1 MVIRRAGPDSRSG
14 TPRKGR
20 QKMKKHVLFVLLV
33 LLFVAVSSQAQGL
46 GSIAGRITDPGG
58 ASVANAKVTALQVGT
73 GFSRTALADAEGLFV
88 IPSLQPATYDL
99 SVEANGFTTSR
110 ESRIVL
116 LADQTLTVNVG
127 LKLGMTTEVV
137 VVSGNALQ
145 VDTATSTLKQVI
157 EQQRL
162 VEMPLE
168 GRNAA
173 KLTLLVPG
181 AVYSA
186 NGGADQG
193 TTKTFPG
200 AVTISAN
207 GARQDMVSYQLDGGN
222 YVDEYTNVNQPFPFP
237 DALQE
242 FSVQTSNYSSEYGQ
256 NAGAVVNVITK
267 SGTNNFHGDVFEFL
281 RNSVFNARNFFAPFN
296 LKDNGRDQLKRN
308 QFGGTVG
315 GPIIHDKTFFFAG
328 FQGTRLRNLGSPTSS
343 TVPSQAD
350 ITAFTAGGGTI
361 DPTVANLL
369 PLLPLQPTSRS
380 VTFVRPDRQN
390 FNEVLGRVD
399 HAFSQKDRLSVRYDY
414 NYFSKAAVFVPTN
427 ILTYADGS
435 KIANQN
441 YLIHESHVLRP
452 SLLNDFRFSYARE
465 KASRGPDST
474 VPSVQS
480 LGSMIPFQPTAHAI
494 QQIRVNGGFSFGDNP
509 QAAFV
514 RNNFTWSDDVS
525 WVKGKHDFRFG
536 GILERS
542 RIDLNNLFF
551 QPAEFSFC
559 NPAPGAGQTASQ
571 VVFNNFLAGKLCD
584 YSGNFAFRQGAG
596 EFKNNR
602 DIFGGVYAQDNF
614 RVTHRLTLNLGLRYE
629 PALPWREIKGRVQQ
643 FRLDGLSANVRSTQ
657 FPNAPPGVYFP
668 GDPGV
673 PPYGINA
680 SLKNFAPRI
689 GFAYD
694 VFGDGKTSIRGGAG
708 IFYNSRITGIINNRF
723 VDQTP
728 FSPQLIFSTGVVNPG
743 TLTDPLC
750 TLSST
755 QTAQNCTPQANLFP
769 SPFPPPKNS
778 AFALGGL
785 YLSWD
790 PANNYQVPT
799 VYNWNLA
806 IERQLP
812 STILVRAA
820 YVGSRST
827 HLTETLNLDPAP
839 FSPTGTKGTLRLNAI
854 AASLG
859 ITPSNLFSQVQ
870 QDSQD
875 INANYH
881 SLQLSAERRMTHGVT
896 ILGSYT
902 WSKSIDDL
910 PPVAGVTGFDAG
922 FSARPWDDPLRHQFD
937 RGPSEF
943 DHTHRF
949 VSSFVWEL
957 PAFSGSKGFLH
968 HAFGGW
974 QYSGLVAAQTGRPF
988 TVLQGAELSG
998 TGLGQDRGTLVAGVS
1013 PYGTT
1018 QCGTTTNCVSW
1029 LNKAAFATN
1038 AASVGT
1044 YGATGKNAF
1053 RMPGKYNWDMGLS
1066 KSFTFTERWRL
1077 QFRAEFFNV
1086 FNRVNFF
1093 DEEVPSGAG
1102 SQPSIT
1108 NFQKLSAG
1116 AFGTFRAGQAGDPRI
1131 GQLALKLFF

>member
-1 MVIRRAGPDSRSG
+1 
-14 TPRKGR
+14 
-20 QKMKKHVLFVLLV
+20 MKKNVLIVLFA
-33 LLFVAVSSQAQGL
+33 LLFSPLFSHAQGF
-46 GSIAGRITDPGG
+46 GSIAGRVTDPSG
-58 ASVANAKVTALQVGT
+58 AAVASAKVIATQEGTA
-73 GFSRTALADAEGLFV
+73 FSRTAITDTEGLYV
-88 IPSLQPATYDL
+88 IPSLRPATYIL
-99 SVEANGFTTSR
+99 TAEAVGFSISKGNG
-110 ESRIVL
+110 INL
-116 LADQTLTVNVG
+116 LADQALTVNFG
-127 LKLGMTTEVV
+127 LNLGTTTQIVE
-137 VVSGNALQ
+137 VSGNALQ
-145 VDTATSTLKQVI
+145 ADTSTSTLKQVI

-173 KLTLLVPG
+173 KLSLLVPG
-181 AVYSA
+181 TVYSV

-207 GARQDMVSYQLDGGN
+207 GARQDMVSYLLDGGN

-242 FSVQTSNYSSEYGQ
+242 FSVQTSNYSAEYGQ

-267 SGTNNFHGDVFEFL
+267 SGTNFFHGDVFEFL
-281 RNSVFNARNFFAPFN
+281 RNSVFNARNFFAPIN

-308 QFGGTVG
+308 QFGGTIG

-328 FQGTRLRNLGSPTSS
+328 FQGTRLRNVGNPTNS

-369 PLLPLQPTSRS
+369 PLLPIQPTSRS
-380 VTFVRPDRQN
+380 VTFVRPDKQN
-390 FNEVLGRVD
+390 FNEVLGKVD
-399 HAFSQKDRLSVRYDY
+399 HAFSQNDRLSVRYDF
-414 NYFSKAAVFVPTN
+414 NYFSRAAVFVPAN

-435 KIANQN
+435 KITNQN
-441 YLIHESHVLRP
+441 WLIHETHVFWP
-452 SLLNDFRFSYARE
+452 SLLNDLRFSYARE
-465 KASRGPDST
+465 KASRGPAST

-480 LGSMIPFQPTAHAI
+480 LGSMIPFQPSAHAI
-494 QQIRVNGGFSFGDNP
+494 QQIRVNGFFSFGDNP

-536 GILERS
+536 GVLERS
-542 RIDLNNLFF
+542 RVDLNNLFF
-551 QPAEFSFC
+551 QPAEFSF
-559 NPAPGAGQTASQ
+559 PG
-571 VVFNNFLAGKLCD
+571 LAAFFSGKLGD

-602 DIFGGVYAQDNF
+602 NIFAGVYAQDNY
-614 RVTHRLTLNLGLRYE
+614 RVTRRLTLNLGLRYE
-629 PALPWREIKGRVQQ
+629 PGLPWREIKGRVQQ
-643 FRLDGLSANVRSTQ
+643 FRLSGLVANIRSTQ

-668 GDPGV
+668 ADPGV

-680 SLKNFAPRI
+680 SLKNFAPRV

-750 TLSST
+750 TLPAT
-755 QTAQNCTPQANLFP
+755 QTTQNCTPQGNLFP
-769 SPFPPPKNS
+769 APFPPPQNS
-778 AFALGGL
+778 TFALGGL
-785 YLSWD
+785 YLTWD
-790 PANNYQVPT
+790 STAQKYQVPT

-806 IERQLP
+806 TERQLP
-812 STILVRAA
+812 SSVLVRAA

-839 FSPTGTKGTLRLNAI
+839 FSPNGTKSTLRLNTI
-854 AASLG
+854 VASLG

-875 INANYH
+875 ISSTYH
-881 SLQLSAERRMTHGVT
+881 SLQLSAEKRTTHGLT

-910 PPVAGVTGFDAG
+910 PAGAGVTGFDT
-922 FSARPWDDPLRHQFD
+922 FSARPWDDPWRHQFD
-937 RGPSEF
+937 RGPSDF

-957 PAFSGSKGFLH
+957 PGFSGSRGFLH

-998 TGLGQDRGTLVAGVS
+998 TGLGQDRGTLLAGVS
-1013 PYGTT
+1013 PYGNA
-1018 QCGTTTNCVSW
+1018 QCGTTPACVSW
-1029 LNKAAFATN
+1029 LNKAAFATT
-1038 AASVGT
+1038 AATVGT
-1044 YGATGKNAF
+1044 YGGSGKNAF
-1053 RMPGKYNWDMGLS
+1053 RMPGKYSWDMGLS
-1066 KSFTFTERWRL
+1066 KNVTFTERWRV

-1093 DEEVPSGAG
+1093 DEEVASGAG
-1102 SQPSIT
+1102 TQPSIT
-1108 NFQKLSAG
+1108 NFQRLSAG
-1116 AFGTFRAGQAGDPRI
+1116 AFGTFRAGQVGDPRI

>member
-1 MVIRRAGPDSRSG
+1 
-14 TPRKGR
+14 
-20 QKMKKHVLFVLLV
+20 MKKNVLIVPFA
-33 LLFVAVSSQAQGL
+33 LLFSPLFSHAQGF
-46 GSIAGRITDPGG
+46 GSIAGRVTDPSG
-58 ASVANAKVTALQVGT
+58 AAVASAKVIATQEATA
-73 GFSRTALADAEGLFV
+73 FSRTAITDTEGLYV
-88 IPSLQPATYDL
+88 IPSLRPATYIL
-99 SVEANGFTTSR
+99 TVEAVGFSISKENG
-110 ESRIVL
+110 INL
-116 LADQTLTVNVG
+116 LADQALTVNFG
-127 LKLGMTTEVV
+127 LNLGTTTQIVE
-137 VVSGNALQ
+137 VSGNALQ
-145 VDTATSTLKQVI
+145 ADTSTSTLKQVI

-173 KLTLLVPG
+173 KLSLLVPG
-181 AVYSA
+181 TVYSV

-207 GARQDMVSYQLDGGN
+207 GARQDMVSYLLDGGN

-242 FSVQTSNYSSEYGQ
+242 FSVQTSNYSAEYGQ

-267 SGTNNFHGDVFEFL
+267 SGTNSFHGDVFEFL
-281 RNSVFNARNFFAPFN
+281 RNSVFNARNFFAPIN

-328 FQGTRLRNLGSPTSS
+328 FQGTRLRNVGNPTNS

-369 PLLPLQPTSRS
+369 PLLPIQPTSRS
-380 VTFVRPDRQN
+380 VTFVRPDKQN
-390 FNEVLGRVD
+390 FNEVLGKVD
-399 HAFSQKDRLSVRYDY
+399 HAFSQNDRLSVRYDF
-414 NYFSKAAVFVPTN
+414 NYFSRAAVFVPTN

-435 KIANQN
+435 KITNQN
-441 YLIHESHVLRP
+441 WLIHETHVFRP
-452 SLLNDFRFSYARE
+452 SLLNDLRFSYARE
-465 KASRGPDST
+465 KASRGPAST

-480 LGSMIPFQPTAHAI
+480 LGSMIPFQPRAHAI
-494 QQIRVNGGFSFGDNP
+494 QQIRVNGFFSFGDNP

-536 GILERS
+536 GVLERS
-542 RIDLNNLFF
+542 RVDLNNLFF
-551 QPAEFSFC
+551 QPAEFSF
-559 NPAPGAGQTASQ
+559 PGLAA
-571 VVFNNFLAGKLCD
+571 FLSGKLGD

-602 DIFGGVYAQDNF
+602 NIFAGVYAQDNY
-614 RVTHRLTLNLGLRYE
+614 RVTRRLTLNLGLRYE
-629 PALPWREIKGRVQQ
+629 PGLPWREIKGRVQQ
-643 FRLDGLSANVRSTQ
+643 FRLSGLVANIRSTQ

-680 SLKNFAPRI
+680 SLKNFAPRV

-750 TLSST
+750 TLPAT
-755 QTAQNCTPQANLFP
+755 QTAQNCTPQGNLFP
-769 SPFPPPKNS
+769 ALFPPPQNS
-778 AFALGGL
+778 TFALGGL
-785 YLSWD
+785 YLTWD
-790 PANNYQVPT
+790 STAQKYQVPT

-812 STILVRAA
+812 SSVLVRAA

-839 FSPTGTKGTLRLNAI
+839 FSPTGTKGALRLNTI
-854 AASLG
+854 VASLG

-875 INANYH
+875 ICSTYH
-881 SLQLSAERRMTHGVT
+881 SLQLSAEKRMTHGLT

-910 PPVAGVTGFDAG
+910 PAGAGVTGFDT

-937 RGPSEF
+937 RGPSDF

-957 PAFSGSKGFLH
+957 PGFSGSSGFLH

-998 TGLGQDRGTLVAGVS
+998 TGLGQDRGTLLAGVS
-1013 PYGTT
+1013 PYGNA
-1018 QCGTTTNCVSW
+1018 QCGTTPACVSW
-1029 LNKAAFATN
+1029 LNRAAFATT
-1038 AASVGT
+1038 AATVGT
-1044 YGATGKNAF
+1044 YGGSGKNAF
-1053 RMPGKYNWDMGLS
+1053 RMPGKYSWDMGLS
-1066 KSFTFTERWRL
+1066 KNVTFTERWRV

-1093 DEEVPSGAG
+1093 DEEVASGAG
-1102 SQPSIT
+1102 TQPSIT
-1108 NFQKLSAG
+1108 NFQRLSAG
-1116 AFGTFRAGQAGDPRI
+1116 AFGTFRAGQVGDPRI
-1131 GQLALKLFF
+1131 GQLALKVFF

>member
-1 MVIRRAGPDSRSG
+1 
-14 TPRKGR
+14 
-20 QKMKKHVLFVLLV
+20 MKKIAFVLFILTFLPVCS
-33 LLFVAVSSQAQGL
+33 FAQGL
-46 GSIAGRITDPGG
+46 GSIVGRVIDPSG
-58 ASVANAKVTALQVGT
+58 AAVANAKVTAIQAST
-73 GFSRTALADAEGLFV
+73 GFSRTAVTDSEGLYV
-88 IPSLQPATYDL
+88 LPSLPPSIYNLT
-99 SVEANGFTTSR
+99 VEATGFSTMKQGD
-110 ESRIVL
+110 VAL
-116 LADQTLTVNVG
+116 MADQTLTLNVA
-127 LKLGMTTEVV
+127 LKLGTNTEIVNV
-137 VVSGNALQ
+137 AGDPVQ
-145 VDTATSTLKQVI
+145 VDTATSTLRQVI

-162 VEMPLE
+162 IELPLE

-173 KLTLLVPG
+173 KLSLLVPG

-242 FSVQTSNYSSEYGQ
+242 FSVQTSNYSAEYGQ

-267 SGTNNFHGDVFEFL
+267 AGTNNFHGDVFEFL
-281 RNSVFNARNFFAPFN
+281 RNSVFNARNFFAPIA
-296 LKDNGRDQLKRN
+296 LKDQGRDQLKRN

-315 GPIIHDKTFFFAG
+315 GPIKHNKTFFFAG
-328 FQGTRLRNLGSPTSS
+328 FQGTRLRNVGNPTNS
-343 TVPSQAD
+343 TVPSRAD
-350 ITAFTAGGGTI
+350 IDAFTAGGGVI

-369 PLLPLQPTSRS
+369 PLLPIQPTSRS

-399 HAFSQKDRLSVRYDY
+399 HAVSQRDRLSVRYDY
-414 NYFSKAAVFVPTN
+414 NYFSKAAVFVPAN

-441 YLIHESHVLRP
+441 YLIHETHVFRP
-452 SLLNDFRFSYARE
+452 SLVNDFRFSFARE
-465 KASRGPDST
+465 KASRGPAGT
-474 VPSVQS
+474 VPSVQT
-480 LGSMIPFQPTAHAI
+480 LGSMIPFQPAAHAI
-494 QQIRVNGGFSFGDNP
+494 QQIRVNGFFSFGDNP
-509 QAAFV
+509 HAAFV
-514 RNNFTWSDDVS
+514 RNNFTWSDDAS
-525 WVKGKHDFRFG
+525 LVKGKHDLQFG
-536 GILERS
+536 GIIERS
-542 RIDLNNLFF
+542 RVDLNNLFF
-551 QPAEFSFC
+551 QPAEFSF
-559 NPAPGAGQTASQ
+559 PSLSA
-571 VVFNNFLAGKLCD
+571 FLSGKLGD

-602 DIFGGVYAQDNF
+602 NIFAGAYAQDNF
-614 RVTHRLTLNLGLRYE
+614 RVARRLTLNLGLRYE
-629 PALPWREIKGRVQQ
+629 PGLPWREIKGRVQQ
-643 FRLDGLSANVRSTQ
+643 FRLSGLTANVRSTQ

-680 SLKNFAPRI
+680 SLKNFAPRV

-694 VFGDGKTSIRGGAG
+694 VFGDGKTSLRGGAG

-750 TLSST
+750 TLPAT

-769 SPFPPPKNS
+769 APFPPPS
-778 AFALGGL
+778 SSTFARGGL

-790 PANNYQVPT
+790 PDNKYQVPT

-806 IERQLP
+806 VERQLP
-812 STILVRAA
+812 SEIVMRVA

-839 FSPTGTKGTLRLNAI
+839 FSPTGAKGTLRLNAI
-854 AASLG
+854 VASLG

-875 INANYH
+875 ISSMYH
-881 SLQLSAERRMTHGVT
+881 ALQASVEKRVTHGLT
-896 ILGSYT
+896 LLGNYT

-910 PPVAGVTGFDAG
+910 PPGAGVTGFDAG

-949 VSSFVWEL
+949 VSSFVWEV
-957 PAFSGSKGFLH
+957 PAFSRSKGFLH
-968 HAFGGW
+968 HALGGW
-974 QYSGLVAAQTGRPF
+974 QYSGLVSAQTGRPF
-988 TVLQGAELSG
+988 TTLQGAELSG
-998 TGLGQDRGTLVAGVS
+998 TGLGQDRGTLIAGAN
-1013 PYGTT
+1013 PYGNS
-1018 QCGTTTNCVSW
+1018 QCGTTANCVSW
-1029 LNKAAFATN
+1029 LNKAAFATT

-1044 YGATGKNAF
+1044 YGGTGKNAF

-1066 KSFTFTERWRL
+1066 KSFTFTERWKM

-1102 SQPSIT
+1102 SQPSLT

-1116 AFGTFRAGQAGDPRI
+1116 AFGTFRAGQAGDPRV
-1131 GQLALKLFF
+1131 GQMALKLFF

>member
-1 MVIRRAGPDSRSG
+1 MSLPIPRFKRLSVTIGQSNRRVSSSFNSALGFCARLFRRGLPHSMVIRRAGPDSRSG

-99 SVEANGFTTSR
+99 SVEANGFSTSR

-173 KLTLLVPG
+173 KLSLLVPG
-181 AVYSA
+181 TVFSA

-207 GARQDMVSYQLDGGN
+207 GARQNQVSYQLDGGN

-242 FSVQTSNYSSEYGQ
+242 FSVQTSNYSAEYGQ

-267 SGTNNFHGDVFEFL
+267 SGTNNYHGDIFEFL

-315 GPIIHDKTFFFAG
+315 GPIVHDKTFFFAG
-328 FQGTRLRNLGSPTSS
+328 FQGTRLRNVGNPTSS

-369 PLLPLQPTSRS
+369 PLLPIQPTTES

-390 FNEVLGRVD
+390 YNEVLGRVD
-399 HAFSQKDRLSVRYDY
+399 HAFSQNDRLSVRYDY
-414 NYFSKAAVFVPTN
+414 NYFSKTAVFVPTN

-435 KIANQN
+435 KLDNQN
-441 YLIHESHVLRP
+441 YLIHETHVFRP

-465 KASRGPDST
+465 KSSRGPANT

-480 LGSMIPFQPTAHAI
+480 LGSMIPFQPAAHAI
-494 QQIRVNGGFSFGDNP
+494 QQIRVNGFFSFGDNP
-509 QAAFV
+509 PAAFV

-525 WVKGKHDFRFG
+525 WVKGKHYFRFG
-536 GILERS
+536 GVLERS
-542 RIDLNNLFF
+542 RVDLDNLFF
-551 QPAEFSFC
+551 QPAEFSFPSL
-559 NPAPGAGQTASQ
+559 NAFLSGALG
-571 VVFNNFLAGKLCD
+571 D
-584 YSGNFAFRQGAG
+584 YSGNVAFRQGAG

-602 DIFGGVYAQDNF
+602 GLFSGVYFQDNYKVS
-614 RVTHRLTLNLGLRYE
+614 RRLAVNFGLRYE
-629 PALPWREIKGRVQQ
+629 PALPWREIKGRVEQ
-643 FRLDGLSANVRSTQ
+643 FRLSGLMAGVHSTQ
-657 FPNAPPGVYFP
+657 FPNAPAGVYFP

-673 PPYGINA
+673 PENGVEA
-680 SLKNFAPRI
+680 SLKNFAPRA
-689 GFAYD
+689 GFALD
-694 VFGDGKTSIRGGAG
+694 LFGDGKTSLRGGAG
-708 IFYNSRITGIINNRF
+708 IFYDTRIPGIINNRF
-723 VDQTP
+723 VDVTP
-728 FSPQLIFSTGVVNPG
+728 FSPQLILSSATTAGSAGRPG
-743 TLTDPLC
+743 TFSDPLC
-750 TLSST
+750 TQSGTSSKVPGGC
-755 QTAQNCTPQANLFP
+755 APAANLFP
-769 SPFPPPKNS
+769 APFPPPSS
-778 AFALGGL
+778 ATFALNL
-785 YLSWD
+785 LVVSWD
-790 PANNYQVPT
+790 PGHSYQAPT
-799 VYNWNLA
+799 LYNWNLA

-812 STILVRAA
+812 SSVLVRAA
-820 YVGSRST
+820 YVGSHGS
-827 HLTETLNLDPAP
+827 HLKETIAFNV
-839 FSPTGTKGTLRLNAI
+839 SPVGGGPPRLNALL
-854 AASLG
+854 APG
-859 ITPSNLFSQVQ
+859 NPSPPAVFATTNNGPT
-870 QDSQD
+870 QDAQD
-875 INANYH
+875 VNSNYH
-881 SLQLSAERRMTHGVT
+881 SLQLSAEKRMSHGLT
-896 ILGSYT
+896 ILGNYT

-910 PPVAGVTGFDAG
+910 PNGGGVADVGADTV
-922 FSARPWDDPLRHQFD
+922 SARPWDDPLRHPFD
-937 RGPSEF
+937 RGPSDF

-949 VSSFVWEL
+949 VASYVWQLPGLSRANGLLRQAFIGWEL
-957 PAFSGSKGFLH
+957 
-968 HAFGGW
+968 GGVV
-974 QYSGLVAAQTGRPF
+974 SAQTGRPF
-988 TVLQGAELSG
+988 IVVSGVNSSG
-998 TGLGQDRGTLVAGVS
+998 TGIGQDRANLIGD
-1013 PYGTT
+1013 PYGPGACVADKITT
-1018 QCGTTTNCVSW
+1018 VSCVDW
-1029 LNKAAFATN
+1029 LNR
-1038 AASVGT
+1038 ASFQANGT
-1044 YGATGKNAF
+1044 GTFGNIGKGSI
-1053 RMPGKYNWDMGLS
+1053 RLPGSFTWDMGLS
-1066 KSFTFTERWRL
+1066 KNFSFTERWKL
-1077 QFRAEFFNV
+1077 QFRAEFFN
-1086 FNRVNFF
+1086 
-1093 DEEVPSGAG
+1093 
-1102 SQPSIT
+1102 
-1108 NFQKLSAG
+1108 
-1116 AFGTFRAGQAGDPRI
+1116 
-1131 GQLALKLFF
+1131 ALDRKSVV

>member
-1 MVIRRAGPDSRSG
+1 
-14 TPRKGR
+14 
-20 QKMKKHVLFVLLV
+20 
-33 LLFVAVSSQAQGL
+33 
-46 GSIAGRITDPGG
+46 
-58 ASVANAKVTALQVGT
+58 
-73 GFSRTALADAEGLFV
+73 
-88 IPSLQPATYDL
+88 
-99 SVEANGFTTSR
+99 
-110 ESRIVL
+110 
-116 LADQTLTVNVG
+116 
-127 LKLGMTTEVV
+127 
-137 VVSGNALQ
+137 
-145 VDTATSTLKQVI
+145 
-157 EQQRL
+157 
-162 VEMPLE
+162 
-168 GRNAA
+168 
-173 KLTLLVPG
+173 
-181 AVYSA
+181 
-186 NGGADQG
+186 
-193 TTKTFPG
+193 
-200 AVTISAN
+200 
-207 GARQDMVSYQLDGGN
+207 
-222 YVDEYTNVNQPFPFP
+222 
-237 DALQE
+237 
-242 FSVQTSNYSSEYGQ
+242 
-256 NAGAVVNVITK
+256 
-267 SGTNNFHGDVFEFL
+267 
-281 RNSVFNARNFFAPFN
+281 
-296 LKDNGRDQLKRN
+296 
-308 QFGGTVG
+308 
-315 GPIIHDKTFFFAG
+315 
-328 FQGTRLRNLGSPTSS
+328 
-343 TVPSQAD
+343 
-350 ITAFTAGGGTI
+350 
-361 DPTVANLL
+361 
-369 PLLPLQPTSRS
+369 
-380 VTFVRPDRQN
+380 
-390 FNEVLGRVD
+390 
-399 HAFSQKDRLSVRYDY
+399 
-414 NYFSKAAVFVPTN
+414 
-427 ILTYADGS
+427 
-435 KIANQN
+435 
-441 YLIHESHVLRP
+441 
-452 SLLNDFRFSYARE
+452 
-465 KASRGPDST
+465 
-474 VPSVQS
+474 
-480 LGSMIPFQPTAHAI
+480 
-494 QQIRVNGGFSFGDNP
+494 
-509 QAAFV
+509 
-514 RNNFTWSDDVS
+514 
-525 WVKGKHDFRFG
+525 
-536 GILERS
+536 
-542 RIDLNNLFF
+542 
-551 QPAEFSFC
+551 
-559 NPAPGAGQTASQ
+559 
-571 VVFNNFLAGKLCD
+571 
-584 YSGNFAFRQGAG
+584 
-596 EFKNNR
+596 
-602 DIFGGVYAQDNF
+602 
-614 RVTHRLTLNLGLRYE
+614 
-629 PALPWREIKGRVQQ
+629 
-643 FRLDGLSANVRSTQ
+643 
-657 FPNAPPGVYFP
+657 
-668 GDPGV
+668 
-673 PPYGINA
+673 
-680 SLKNFAPRI
+680 
-689 GFAYD
+689 
-694 VFGDGKTSIRGGAG
+694 
-708 IFYNSRITGIINNRF
+708 
-723 VDQTP
+723 
-728 FSPQLIFSTGVVNPG
+728 
-743 TLTDPLC
+743 
-750 TLSST
+750 
-755 QTAQNCTPQANLFP
+755 
-769 SPFPPPKNS
+769 
-778 AFALGGL
+778 
-785 YLSWD
+785 LSWD